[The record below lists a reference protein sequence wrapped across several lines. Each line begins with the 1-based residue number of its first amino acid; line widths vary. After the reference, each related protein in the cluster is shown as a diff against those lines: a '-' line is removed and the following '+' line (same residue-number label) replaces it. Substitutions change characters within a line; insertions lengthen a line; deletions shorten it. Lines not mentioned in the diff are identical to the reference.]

1 MNHYMTYVRH
11 LPEVGDPLKR
21 RVDALDDLVRE
32 MSRVQLQFAE
42 LAARLQEDVDKLWSP
57 FEIELAR
64 RDAKRL
70 VGMEPEHGAPQER
83 GEI

>member
-42 LAARLQEDVDKLWSP
+42 LAARLQ
-57 FEIELAR
+57 
-64 RDAKRL
+64 
-70 VGMEPEHGAPQER
+70 
-83 GEI
+83 